1 MEYRDKI
8 LEMLKKRKTLTFEE
22 IADDLM
28 LDHDKFMK
36 LITSMQDDK
45 LLTINDKK
53 ETISQ
58 IKKP

>member
-28 LDHDKFMK
+28 IEHEKFMK
-36 LITSMQDDK
+36 LITSMKDDK

-53 ETISQ
+53 ETVSLL
-58 IKKP
+58 IKQ